1 MCRERTLCVW
11 PTISPIPGSR
21 AYQGMGAFFTGSEEC
36 CLKPGRRTALACGI
50 LQKTKAEASGS
61 GILKPPLCC
70 WDKRKRARGHGSRA
84 AAGQRIRSPHRRE
97 SAVRLPWR
105 HFVQWVLSYSS
116 QRFLLSSLYFQDQL
130 PPSCSSP
137 SFSDRYFPQ
146 IPSNAFLPKEK
157 KEGSKS
163 PRRTLFMIA

>member
-1 MCRERTLCVW
+1 MW

-36 CLKPGRRTALACGI
+36 CLKPGRRIALACGI

-70 WDKRKRARGHGSRA
+70 WDKRKRARGHCSRA
-84 AAGQRIRSPHRRE
+84 AAGRRIRSPHRPE
-97 SAVRLPWR
+97 SAERLPWR

-130 PPSCSSP
+130 PGRSRQAADPRLFPTGISHRFRQMPFCRRRRKRDLKVPGGHSS
-137 SFSDRYFPQ
+137 
-146 IPSNAFLPKEK
+146 
-157 KEGSKS
+157 
-163 PRRTLFMIA
+163 